1 MGLFDFFTKEAPA
14 DEKKTRRT
22 QTRPLSFGG
31 KNVSAD
37 SKRTDENVSVRV
49 FKPTSFDDVCEI
61 IDFLLLNK
69 PAVVNMEAVKDD
81 TIQRVMDIL
90 SGACYALHGDI
101 SEISKN
107 IYLLSPDGQMI

>member
-1 MGLFDFFTKEAPA
+1 MGLFDFFTKETEAEPKKNKPVRPVGFSSRKSGA
-14 DEKKTRRT
+14 NEEKTDD
-22 QTRPLSFGG
+22 
-31 KNVSAD
+31 NVA
-37 SKRTDENVSVRV
+37 VRV
-49 FKPTSFDDVCEI
+49 FKPTSFDDVCQI

-69 PAVVNMEAVKDD
+69 PAVVNVEAVKDD

-107 IYLLSPDGQMI
+107 IYLLSPEGQMM

>member
-1 MGLFDFFTKEAPA
+1 MGLFDYFTQETNNDKKPNKSRQTGFGV
-14 DEKKTRRT
+14 KKTT
-22 QTRPLSFGG
+22 NDVEKP
-31 KNVSAD
+31 VD
-37 SKRTDENVSVRV
+37 DNVSVRV
-49 FKPTSFDDVCEI
+49 FKPSSFDDVSRI

-69 PAVVNMEAVKDD
+69 PAVVNMEAVSDD

-107 IYLLSPDGQMI
+107 IYLISPDDKMI

>member
-1 MGLFDFFTKEAPA
+1 MGLFDYFTKETETE
-14 DEKKTRRT
+14 EKRPKTNKPVGFSSRKN
-22 QTRPLSFGG
+22 GG
-31 KNVSAD
+31 LNDK
-37 SKRTDENVSVRV
+37 TDDNVSVRV
-49 FKPTSFDDVCEI
+49 FKPTSFDDVCQI
-61 IDFLLLNK
+61 IDFLLLSK

-107 IYLLSPDGQMI
+107 IYLISPDAQLM